1 MTCNDVLVDCVVS
14 AQIQYNSAA
23 QTTALCLLGDLLL
36 VLLSRCNP
44 VFSPQ
49 QLLLLLLL
57 LQGAVAA
64 AAVVCSCLANCHV
77 HSVRALLMTLSLL
90 SGHRHCL

>member
-49 QLLLLLLL
+49 QLLQLLL
-57 LQGAVAA
+57 LQGTVA
-64 AAVVCSCLANCHV
+64 AAVVVVVSRIVMFTLFV
-77 HSVRALLMTLSLL
+77 HYS
-90 SGHRHCL
+90 